1 MAKAKDLLRAAFMF
15 RKGAK
20 YLPIVKEITQGEI
33 NPKATYIQ
41 EFSRT
46 TFALAVPDVVFITN
60 ANEVCF
66 LYKVD

>member
-1 MAKAKDLLRAAFMF
+1 MKAKDLLRAAFVF
-15 RKGAK
+15 RKGSK

-33 NPKATYIQ
+33 LPRATYIQ

-46 TFALAVPDVVFITN
+46 TFAMAVPDVVFITTG
-60 ANEVCF
+60 NEVCF